1 MNTPAHAAHID
12 ALYADSAPQWDGV
25 ADTADWHDRWTL
37 RQLAAAVDVHA
48 CRLAAKG
55 GYDLHAD
62 LSDAA
67 AALRDLHET
76 VERLE
81 RERTDLL
88 AVNVALSLEVSA
100 LRGEVAK

>member
-1 MNTPAHAAHID
+1 MLTPETVTD
-12 ALYADSAPQWDGV
+12 ASYADTAPAWDGV
-25 ADTADWHDRWTL
+25 ADTADWHDRWTV

-55 GYDLHAD
+55 GYDLHSD

-88 AVNVALSLEVSA
+88 AVNVALSLEVA
-100 LRGEVAK
+100 ELRERVRK